1 MARDELARPVR
12 RATFALVALSAFA
25 VEVAAADLRPLGQS
39 LGLAGVWVAL
49 AALAAWRVP
58 VPSGPRPPGW
68 LVAVML
74 SLGAL
79 PFAVEPLRRE
89 WTGDGYALEL
99 QMVCGLRNVG
109 LGLAA
114 CAVWPACQRLAGVVS
129 LFLTLFAAAMSNHS
143 AVMALLGMYT
153 TAGGVWLTLS
163 HWAGLRAA
171 LVESEHAVEVLAG
184 RPRTPWSG
192 LALLALSLGGGVA
205 LAAVGPRRAAL
216 SLGELMPTSGG
227 TGEADPFARY
237 GVGDGPEETAGDN
250 AQTTGMVETDK
261 MIEDNKNSLID
272 AVSDMYGAP
281 HKPPKKQE
289 RMVAAGLLD
298 VIETTGPPPD
308 NRRPSREFDTSRK
321 GPKGAPKPPEGRA
334 ARALFEVE
342 GRTPLHVR
350 LVAYGRYDSGDSR
363 WLEAKKPASRM
374 LEPEGGDWM
383 RLGQLR
389 EPCEWYIGVERHK
402 LKVASLKSN
411 LVPTPSML
419 TRFRINKVD
428 KPDYYEW
435 DHEGVLTLT
444 GRKTTPPGVVVT
456 TDCRPADAMWLPD
469 AAFGRCGTVG
479 GSTPE
484 LGDIPDSLRPLVE
497 RLAREWAG
505 DLPRGGAQID
515 AVLAGLRAGYALD
528 RAASA
533 PPDCPDP
540 VGWFLL
546 DSKRGPDYLFAA
558 AAVLMLRSL
567 DYPARLCLGY
577 YAAPDAF
584 DAESGHTPVRRTDLH
599 FWAEVKLGDGH
610 WLVVEATPGYATLAP
625 RVPFWERVRAALAA
639 LGRFALDYWGVL
651 APGSAALG
659 LALLRRR
666 ELLDWLLVRRWR
678 LMPGRTWRERVGR
691 ATHLLERRGRW
702 AGRSRAP
709 RETLTAWLRG
719 AGGTE
724 LLALTGMAEWAS
736 YAPQS
741 TPPWTDAEVL
751 AECRAAL
758 DRWTLRRWRA
768 LNRPKVP
775 GVPTCP

>member
-1 MARDELARPVR
+1 MAPELARPVR
-12 RATFALVALSAFA
+12 RAAFALAALSAFA
-25 VEVAAADLRPLGQS
+25 VEVAAADLRPLAQS

-49 AALAAWRVP
+49 AALAAWLAP

-68 LVAVML
+68 LFPVML
-74 SLGAL
+74 GLGAL

-129 LFLTLFAAAMSNHS
+129 LFLTLFAAAMSNHP
-143 AVMALLGMYT
+143 AVMALLGLYT
-153 TAGGVWLTLS
+153 AAGSVWLTLS

-171 LVESEHAVEVLAG
+171 LVESERAVEVLAG
-184 RPRTPWSG
+184 RPRTPWAG
-192 LALLALSLGGGVA
+192 LALLALALGGGAA

-216 SLGELMPTSGG
+216 SLGELVPTSGG
-227 TGEADPFARY
+227 TGGSDPFARY
-237 GVGDGPEETAGDN
+237 GVGDGPEETAGNN
-250 AQTTGMVETDK
+250 AQTAGMVETDK

-272 AVSDMYGAP
+272 AVGDTYGAP
-281 HKPPKKQE
+281 HKPPKDRQ
-289 RMVAAGLLD
+289 RMVAAGKLD
-298 VIETTGPPPD
+298 VIETKGQPPE
-308 NRRPSREFDTSRK
+308 NRRPSREFDTGRK

-350 LVAYGRYDSGDSR
+350 LVAYGRYDSTEAR
-363 WLEAKKPASRM
+363 WLEVKKPASRM

-383 RLGQLR
+383 HLGQLR
-389 EPCEWYIGVERHK
+389 EPCEWYTGVERHK

-411 LVPTPSML
+411 LVPTPAML
-419 TRFRINKVD
+419 TRLRINKVD

-435 DHEGVLTLT
+435 DHEGVLALA
-444 GRKTTPPGVVVT
+444 GRKTTPPGVVVAT
-456 TDCRPADAMWLPD
+456 ECRATDPARLPD
-469 AAFGRCGTVG
+469 AAFGRCGAVG
-479 GSTPE
+479 GTAPE
-484 LGDIPDSLRPLVE
+484 LGELPDSLRPVVE

-515 AVLAGLRAGYALD
+515 AVLAKLRGNYTLD

-533 PPDCPDP
+533 PPECPDP
-540 VGWFLL
+540 VGWFLAE
-546 DSKRGPDYLFAA
+546 SGRGPDYLFAT
-558 AAVLMLRSL
+558 AAVLLLRSL

-584 DAESGHTPVRRTDLH
+584 DAESGHTPVRRGDLH
-599 FWAEVKLGDGH
+599 FWAEVKLSDGH
-610 WLVVEATPGYATLAP
+610 WLVAEATPGYSTLAP
-625 RVPFWERVRAALAA
+625 RVPLARRVLSALAGV
-639 LGRFALDYWGVL
+639 GRFALRNAAVL
-651 APGSAALG
+651 AAASAAAAF
-659 LALLRRR
+659 ALLRRR
-666 ELLDWLLVRRWR
+666 ELADWLLVRRWR

-691 ATHLLERRGRW
+691 ATRLLERRGRW
-702 AGRSRAP
+702 AGRPRAP
-709 RETLTAWLRG
+709 RETLACWLRG
-719 AGGTE
+719 AGGAE
-724 LLALTGMAEWAS
+724 FAAITGMAEWAS
-736 YAPQS
+736 YAPDG
-741 TPPWTDAEVL
+741 PGELPRWTDAEVL

-768 LNRPKVP
+768 LNRPDVP
-775 GVPTCP
+775 GVPM